1 MNILVISL
9 AGIGDTLF
17 ATPLIHELRA
27 NFPAARLDALVLWPG
42 ARDLLEG
49 NPHLNTVYQKNLLR
63 AGKAE
68 ALRFLWHLRRQGYDL
83 SLNTHPQSRVHY
95 RAVARVINARVRISH
110 QYDNACALDRLLVN
124 RTLPQDYTRHAIENN
139 LALLEAAGARRTLPR
154 HEYEV
159 FLTAAETQWAGD
171 YLARHQWA
179 GRTLLGVHVG
189 SGGTKNLPLRRWPL
203 DHYLALFQEL
213 RQSHPELGILLLGG
227 PEEAQPHQR
236 LAAQTCHE
244 QVRVAQTGSLRQ
256 AAALLQ
262 RCAAFLSVD
271 TALMHLAAAMKVP
284 RLVVI
289 ETPTWNKP
297 IEPYGHPF
305 TLIPNP
311 AVAGRNLDYYRY
323 DGRGIRGSP
332 AELLRCMSP
341 ATPRAAAAAPFG
353 HPPQLQRRPLA
364 RTLPPVAPLP
374 DPLRPAPGDS
384 RRQCFQRQLG
394 AAGPAHRRKLAQRH
408 VPPARP
414 KPRLLRGQQPR
425 RRTRA
430 RPIPAFPQQR
440 HLA

>member
-159 FLTAAETQWAGD
+159 FLTAAETQWAGE

-203 DHYLALFQEL
+203 DHYLALFREL

-332 AELLRCMSP
+332 AELLRCMSAVSVP
-341 ATPRAAAAAPFG
+341 A
-353 HPPQLQRRPLA
+353 
-364 RTLPPVAPLP
+364 VAQA
-374 DPLRPAPGDS
+374 LR
-384 RRQCFQRQLG
+384 
-394 AAGPAHRRKLAQRH
+394 
-408 VPPARP
+408 
-414 KPRLLRGQQPR
+414 RLL
-425 RRTRA
+425 
-430 RPIPAFPQQR
+430 
-440 HLA
+440 